1 MTSNINDRRIADVVR
16 FALKED
22 IGTGDIS
29 ATLLPKNMKLRA
41 RAVSRENALICG
53 VEYFNEAFLQLDNDA
68 QISWHI
74 KAGDIV
80 HSQTNIC
87 TIYAQARALLSA
99 ERTALNFLQ
108 TLSATATQT
117 HFLLDK
123 IKHTKATLLDTRK
136 TLPNL
141 RTAQKLAVLCA
152 GGMNHRQ
159 GLFDAVMLKENHINA
174 LGGLDPAIKQAKK
187 KYPDLSVIVEVEN
200 ILQLKKVLA
209 YEGNLHIL
217 CDNFTPAVLRE
228 AVKLN
233 QGKHPL
239 EASGGIDIHNIKVYA
254 ETGVNYI
261 SVGSIT
267 KNIKA
272 IDLSIITDTW

>member
-1 MTSNINDRRIADVVR
+1 MRI
-16 FALKED
+16 ALKED
-22 IGTGDIS
+22 MGTGDIS
-29 ATLLPKNMKLRA
+29 AMLLPKNMKLRA
-41 RAVSRENALICG
+41 RLFSKEYALICG
-53 VEYFNEAFLQLDNDA
+53 VEYFDEAFLQLDNEA
-68 QISWHI
+68 QINWHI

-80 HSQTNIC
+80 PSQTNNIC
-87 TIYAQARALLSA
+87 TIYAKARALLSA

-123 IKHTKATLLDTRK
+123 IKHTKAKLLDTRK

-141 RTAQKLAVLCA
+141 RTAQKMAVLCA

-174 LGGLDPAIKQAKK
+174 LGGLDSALKKAKQ
-187 KYPDLSVIVEVEN
+187 KYPNLSVIVEVEN
-200 ILQLKKVLA
+200 MLQLKKVLA
-209 YEGNLHIL
+209 CEGNLHIL
-217 CDNFTPAVLRE
+217 CDNFTPATLRE

-233 QGKHPL
+233 QGKYPL
-239 EASGGIDIHNIKVYA
+239 EASGGIDTHNIKVYA

-272 IDLSIITDTW
+272 IDLSIIMDT